1 MKAITLLLAVSLLI
15 PTALFAAGPITIGV
29 SLPVLDHPNFAAM
42 KDEAENTARKLGA
55 TLIFMDASY
64 TVAKQKSDVQDLI
77 ARKVDGIL
85 LTPMTVADLV
95 PVIEKAVAAGIP
107 VATIDR
113 KASTDK
119 VLVHV
124 GTDDVEGGRMAARY
138 LVKMLG
144 NKGSAIEL
152 EGSAGSSVALERK
165 NGFEEVIGKSKVKIL
180 SSRDAGFARI
190 PARQIMT
197 ELIRA
202 YPKFDAVVAA
212 NDDMIL
218 GAIDAMSAEQIELS
232 KKITIGWD
240 ASPRALASI
249 KEGTLDATF
258 DPFPGQQASKA
269 LTILVDYIRNKRKP
283 ASSTVYILP
292 KLVTRQP

>member
-1 MKAITLLLAVSLLI
+1 MEEAYEAENTVSCRR
-15 PTALFAAGPITIGV
+15 TADFDGTIL
-29 SLPVLDHPNFAAM
+29 SFPVLNHPNFAAM
-42 KDEAENTARKLGA
+42 KAEAESTAQKLGA
-55 TLIFMDASY
+55 TLLIVDASY
-64 TVAKQKSDVQDLI
+64 NVAKQKSDVQDLI

-107 VATIDR
+107 VATVDR

-124 GTDDVEGGRMAARY
+124 GTNDVEGGRMAARY
-138 LVKMLG
+138 LMKKLG

-165 NGFEEVIGKSKVKIL
+165 KGFEEVIGKSKVKIL
-180 SSRDAGFARI
+180 SSRDAGFARS

-202 YPKFDAVVAA
+202 FPEFDAVVAA

-218 GAIDAMSAEQIELS
+218 GAMDAMSSEEIDPS
-232 KKITIGWD
+232 KKIMIGWD
-240 ASPRALASI
+240 ASPLGLASI
-249 KEGTLDATF
+249 NEGKLDATF
-258 DPFPGQQASKA
+258 DPFPG
-269 LTILVDYIRNKRKP
+269 
-283 ASSTVYILP
+283 
-292 KLVTRQP
+292 